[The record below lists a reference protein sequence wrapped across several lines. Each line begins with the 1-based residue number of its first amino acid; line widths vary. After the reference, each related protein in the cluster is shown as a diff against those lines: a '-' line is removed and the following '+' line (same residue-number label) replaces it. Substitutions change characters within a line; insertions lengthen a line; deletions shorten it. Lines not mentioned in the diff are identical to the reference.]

1 MKVKVMLF
9 AYLRE
14 DIGYKERE
22 IEIKKATKVGELWSE
37 LSHQLTKNN
46 SLSVLFAVNEKYAD
60 DDQELKEGDEVAFF
74 PPVSGG

>member
-22 IEIKKATKVGELWSE
+22 IEIKEATKVGELWSE
-37 LSHQLTKNN
+37 LSHQLIKNN
-46 SLSVLFAVNEKYAD
+46 SLRVLFAVNEKYAD

>member
-22 IEIKKATKVGELWSE
+22 IEIKEATKVGELWSE
-37 LSHQLTKNN
+37 LSHQLIKNN